1 MEYIPVP
8 NCAQLE
14 FIYDWGGQRCM
25 NVLHYVKETPWNAAS
40 LLELCQETGALWTA
54 TFPTRLPATL
64 LLVTI
69 KATDLASET
78 GPVVNHQAGLPI
90 AGSSVSPS
98 LPNNVALV
106 ITKRTAQRGRSF
118 RGRIFHPGLTEAA
131 VVGNQVPPASVTDLV
146 NIWSSLLTIDLPIS
160 LEDAVMVVVSRFAEG
175 QPRVTGVTTFVTNLT
190 SDGTVDSQRRRLPGR
205 GG

>member
-1 MEYIPVP
+1 M
-8 NCAQLE
+8 
-14 FIYDWGGQRCM
+14 
-25 NVLHYVKETPWNAAS
+25 HYVKETPWNPAT
-40 LLELCQETGALWTA
+40 LLELCQEVGALWTQ
-54 TFPTRLPATL
+54 TFPTRMPATL

-78 GPVVNHQAGLPI
+78 GSVINHQAGLPVV
-90 AGSSVSPS
+90 GTSVSPS

-106 ITKRTAQRGRSF
+106 ITKRTALRGRSF

-131 VVGNQVPPASVTDLV
+131 VLGNQVPPASVTDLV
-146 NIWSSLLTIDLPIS
+146 GIWSTLLTIDLPIA
-160 LEDAVMVVVSRFAEG
+160 LEDAVMAVVSRFSEG